1 MISQRLWENIHNRN
15 NQQKISGGGGGVVTQ
30 K

>member
-30 K
+30 

>member
-15 NQQKISGGGGGVVTQ
+15 NQQKISAGGGGVVTQ
-30 K
+30 

>member
-15 NQQKISGGGGGVVTQ
+15 NQQKISGGGGVVTQ
-30 K
+30 S